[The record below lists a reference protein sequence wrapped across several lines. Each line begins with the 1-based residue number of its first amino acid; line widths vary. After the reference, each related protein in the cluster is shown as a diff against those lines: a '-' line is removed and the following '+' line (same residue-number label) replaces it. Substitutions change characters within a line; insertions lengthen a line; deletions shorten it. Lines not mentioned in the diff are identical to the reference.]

1 MKILNRYIIR
11 EHLGPFVLALTILTF
26 LFLMNELIDI
36 LDLVIGKGLEVSIVL
51 ELLLYNVAWMLALTV
66 PGAVLVSVLM
76 SFGRLSAD
84 GEITALRS
92 SGMSHL
98 RLVFP
103 VLIPV
108 MMICAFQVYFNDR
121 ILPEFNYRTKTL
133 QSSIQMKQPALALQP
148 GVFIESLDGY
158 TLFLEEVDTETSRV
172 DGVTIVQYLNFNAPD
187 PPRIIRASW
196 GHISIDENE
205 GDNLNLDLRDG
216 TITEIHEG
224 QTRIQQFDV
233 LKTFINAAG
242 LQLQRVD
249 TGVRGD
255 RELPIKDM
263 RERAATRDSSSVR
276 AGARIAE
283 YTDPFLRRV
292 VRGEMIDLPDRGRAL
307 LVSGRVLSAH
317 KALVEHLK
325 SAEQQRVY
333 YLKQRNRYLVEIH
346 KKWAIPFACIAFM
359 LIGIPLGVMTRSG
372 GMVAGFGYALLFY
385 LIYWVFLIAGEDL
398 GDRNLVAPW
407 LAMWLPNMIIGSVG
421 LFLLLRGR
429 RRQTVIQWSE
439 IARRIPGKPGRWLTG
454 RLQQG

>member
-1 MKILNRYIIR
+1 M
-11 EHLGPFVLALTILTF
+11 LALTILTF

-36 LDLVIGKGLEVSIVL
+36 LDMVIGKGLEVTIVL

-92 SGMSHL
+92 SGLSHL

-103 VLIPV
+103 VLVPA

-133 QSSIQMKQPALALQP
+133 TSSIQMKQPALALAP
-148 GVFIESLDGY
+148 GVFIESLEGY

-196 GHISIDENE
+196 GHISIDEND
-205 GDNLNLDLRDG
+205 GDNLNFDLRNG

-224 QTRIQQFDV
+224 QTRVQQFEV
-233 LKTFINAAG
+233 LKTFINASG

-263 RERAATRDSSSVR
+263 RARAATRDSSSIR
-276 AGARIAE
+276 AEARIAE
-283 YTDPFLRRV
+283 YTNPFLRRV
-292 VRGEMIDLPDRGRAL
+292 VRGETVDLPDRGRSL

-317 KALVEHLK
+317 KALVEHMK

-346 KKWAIPFACIAFM
+346 KKWAIPFACIAFL

-398 GDRNLVAPW
+398 GDRNLVVPW

-429 RRQTVIQWSE
+429 RRQTVIHWSE
-439 IARRIPGKPGRWLTG
+439 IARRIPGRPGTWLAE

>member
-1 MKILNRYIIR
+1 MKILYRYIIR
-11 EHLGPFVLALTILTF
+11 EHLGPFVLALAILTF

-36 LDLVIGKGLEVSIVL
+36 LDMVIGKGLDVPIVL

-66 PGAVLVSVLM
+66 PGAVLVSVIM

-92 SGMSHL
+92 SGVSHL
-98 RLVFP
+98 KFLVP
-103 VLIPV
+103 VLIPAAL
-108 MMICAFQVYFNDR
+108 ICAFQVYFNDQ

-133 QSSIQMKQPALALQP
+133 TSSIQMKQPALALEP
-148 GVFIESLDGY
+148 GVFIESLNGY
-158 TLFLEEVDTETSRV
+158 TLFMEEVNPETSRV
-172 DGVTIVQYLNFNAPD
+172 DNVTIVQYLNFSPPD

-196 GHISIDENE
+196 GHISIDEIE

-216 TITEIHEG
+216 TITEIHDG

-263 RERAATRDSSSVR
+263 RARAATRDSSSMR
-276 AGARIAE
+276 AAARLGE
-283 YTDPFLRRV
+283 LTNPFIRRV
-292 VRGEMIDLPDRGRAL
+292 VRGEAVDLPDRGRSL
-307 LVSGRVLSAH
+307 QVSGRVLSAH

-333 YLKQRNRYLVEIH
+333 YVKQRNRYLVEIH
-346 KKWAIPFACIAFM
+346 KKWAIPFACIAFV
-359 LIGIPLGVMTRSG
+359 LIGIPIGVMTRSG
-372 GMVAGFGYALLFY
+372 GMVSGFGYALLFY
-385 LIYWVFLIAGEDL
+385 LIYWIFLIAGEDL
-398 GDRNLVAPW
+398 GDRNLIAPW
-407 LAMWLPNMIIGSVG
+407 LGMWLPNMLIGSIG
-421 LFLLLRGR
+421 IFLLLRGR
-429 RRQTVIQWSE
+429 RRQTVIHWSE
-439 IARRIPGKPGRWLTG
+439 IARRIPGRPGSWLAE
-454 RLQQG
+454 RFQGG

>member
-84 GEITALRS
+84 GEITALLS

>member
-11 EHLGPFVLALTILTF
+11 EHLGPFVLALAILTF

-36 LDLVIGKGLEVSIVL
+36 LDMVIGKGLEVPIVL

-92 SGMSHL
+92 SGLSHL

-103 VLIPV
+103 VLIPA

-121 ILPEFNYRTKTL
+121 ILPDFNYRTKSLT
-133 QSSIQMKQPALALQP
+133 SNIQMKQPALALQP

-158 TLFLEEVDTETSRV
+158 TLFLEEVNTETSRV
-172 DGVTIVQYLNFNAPD
+172 ENVTVVQYLNFNAPD

-205 GDNLNLDLRDG
+205 GDNLNLDLRNG
-216 TITEIHEG
+216 TITEIHDG

-233 LKTFINAAG
+233 LKTFINASG
-242 LQLQRVD
+242 LQLERVD

-263 RERAATRDSSSVR
+263 RVRAATRDSSSVR
-276 AGARIAE
+276 AELRFIE
-283 YTDPFLRRV
+283 FTDPFLRRV
-292 VRGEMIDLPDRGRAL
+292 VRGETVDLPDRGRAL

-346 KKWAIPFACIAFM
+346 KKWAIPFACIAFL

-407 LAMWLPNMIIGSVG
+407 LAMWLPNMIIGSTG
-421 LFLLLRGR
+421 LFLLLQGR
-429 RRQTVIQWSE
+429 RRQTIIQWSE
-439 IARRIPGKPGRWLTG
+439 IVRTIPGRPGAWLSE
-454 RLQQG
+454 RFRKR

>member
-1 MKILNRYIIR
+1 
-11 EHLGPFVLALTILTF
+11 VLALTILTF

-36 LDLVIGKGLEVSIVL
+36 LDMVIGKGLEVTIVL

-92 SGMSHL
+92 SGLSHL

-103 VLIPV
+103 VLVPA

-133 QSSIQMKQPALALQP
+133 TSSIQMKQPALALAP
-148 GVFIESLDGY
+148 GVFIESLEGY

-196 GHISIDENE
+196 GHISIDEND
-205 GDNLNLDLRDG
+205 GDNLNFDLRNG

-224 QTRIQQFDV
+224 QTRVQQFEV
-233 LKTFINAAG
+233 LKTFINASG

-263 RERAATRDSSSVR
+263 RARAATRDSSSIR
-276 AGARIAE
+276 AEARIAE
-283 YTDPFLRRV
+283 YTNPFLRRV
-292 VRGEMIDLPDRGRAL
+292 VRGETVDLPDRGRSL

-317 KALVEHLK
+317 KALVEHMK

-346 KKWAIPFACIAFM
+346 KKWAIPFACIAFL

-398 GDRNLVAPW
+398 GDRNLVVPW

-429 RRQTVIQWSE
+429 RRQTVIHWSE
-439 IARRIPGKPGRWLTG
+439 IARRIPGRPGTWLAE

>member
-1 MKILNRYIIR
+1 
-11 EHLGPFVLALTILTF
+11 VLALTILTF

-36 LDLVIGKGLEVSIVL
+36 LDMVIGKGLEVTIVL

-92 SGMSHL
+92 SGLSHL

-103 VLIPV
+103 VLVPA

-133 QSSIQMKQPALALQP
+133 TSSIQMKQPALALAP
-148 GVFIESLDGY
+148 GVFIESLEGY

-196 GHISIDENE
+196 GHISIDEND
-205 GDNLNLDLRDG
+205 GDNLNFDLRNG

-224 QTRIQQFDV
+224 QTRVQQFEV
-233 LKTFINAAG
+233 LKTFINASG

-263 RERAATRDSSSVR
+263 RARAATRDSSSIR
-276 AGARIAE
+276 AEARIAE
-283 YTDPFLRRV
+283 YTNPFLRRV
-292 VRGEMIDLPDRGRAL
+292 VRGETVDLPDRGRSL

-317 KALVEHLK
+317 KALVEHMK

-346 KKWAIPFACIAFM
+346 KKWAIPFACIAFL

-398 GDRNLVAPW
+398 GDRNLVVPW
-407 LAMWLPNMIIGSVG
+407 LAMWLQNMIIGSVG

-429 RRQTVIQWSE
+429 RRQTVIHWSE
-439 IARRIPGKPGRWLTG
+439 IARRIPGRPGTWLAE

>member
-36 LDLVIGKGLEVSIVL
+36 LDLVIGKGLEVPIVL
-51 ELLLYNVAWMLALTV
+51 ELLLYNVAWMLALTI

-92 SGMSHL
+92 SGMSYL
-98 RLVFP
+98 RFVFP

-108 MMICAFQVYFNDR
+108 SLICAFQVYFNDKV
-121 ILPEFNYRTKTL
+121 LPEFNYQTKTL
-133 QSSIQMKQPALALQP
+133 TSSIQLKQPALALQP
-148 GVFIESLDGY
+148 GVFIESLEGY
-158 TLFLEEVDTETSRV
+158 TLFLEEVNTETSRV
-172 DGVTIVQYLNFNAPD
+172 DSVTIVQYLNFNAPD
-187 PPRIIRASW
+187 PPRIIRAAW
-196 GHISIDENE
+196 GHISVDEDNGE
-205 GDNLNLDLRDG
+205 NLNLDLRNG
-216 TITEIHEG
+216 TITEIHSG
-224 QTRIQQFDV
+224 QTRVQQFDV

-263 RERAATRDSSSVR
+263 RARAATRDSSSIR
-276 AGARIAE
+276 AVERFTGHIE
-283 YTDPFLRRV
+283 PFISRV
-292 VRGEMIDLPDRGRAL
+292 VRGEKVDLPDRGRAL

-317 KALVEHLK
+317 SALVEHLK

-407 LAMWLPNMIIGSVG
+407 LAMWLPNMIIGSTG
-421 LFLLLRGR
+421 LFLLLQSR
-429 RRQTVIQWSE
+429 RRQTVIQWSK
-439 IARRIPGKPGRWLTG
+439 IIRTIPGKPGAWLAERFRNT
-454 RLQQG
+454 